1 MTTDV
6 LDTPV
11 DGGFRLELPP
21 ALVSL
26 SISRSA
32 VRRVVAFRDS
42 DAESSFL
49 VALTEIVA
57 NAVDEHTRLGI
68 DRAVVLEMRFGSDEL
83 LRVIDVGEG
92 FSADRRSV
100 RSDAPEPAVDP
111 AERGRGLALARA
123 LVPGIAIE
131 TSDTGTV
138 VTLPFAGFGIVR

>member
-6 LDTPV
+6 LDVPL

-57 NAVDEHTRLGI
+57 NAIDEHTRLGI
-68 DRAVVLEMRFGSDEL
+68 DQAVVLEMRFGSDEL
-83 LRVIDVGEG
+83 LRVIDAGEG
-92 FSADRRSV
+92 FSADRGPAS
-100 RSDAPEPAVDP
+100 SGEEAPADDP
-111 AERGRGLALARA
+111 EERGRGLALARA
-123 LVPGIAIE
+123 LVPRIAIE
-131 TSDTGTV
+131 ANATGTV